1 MRTTLLTNVRP
12 LDNDHALMS
21 HLDGQRVPTA
31 QGGPNLCLGIEG
43 PDGDVYRVIQSN
55 SLCEVVRI
63 FETLKRNGL
72 EIDQGRYAAGRR
84 LMRVFRAS
92 S

>member
-1 MRTTLLTNVRP
+1 MLTTLLTNVRP
-12 LDNDHALMS
+12 LDNDLALMS
-21 HLDGQRVPTA
+21 RLKSQTVPATP
-31 QGGPNLCLGIEG
+31 GEPNLCLGIEG

-63 FETLKRNGL
+63 FEALQRSGL
-72 EIDQGRYAAGRR
+72 EIDRGRYAAGRR
-84 LMRVFRAS
+84 LLRVFRVS